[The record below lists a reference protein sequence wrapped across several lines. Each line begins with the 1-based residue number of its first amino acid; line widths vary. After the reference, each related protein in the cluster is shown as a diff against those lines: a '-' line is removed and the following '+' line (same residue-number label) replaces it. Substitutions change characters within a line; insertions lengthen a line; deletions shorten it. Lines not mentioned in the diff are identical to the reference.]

1 MRYQEDRLGHAA
13 IPARARTH
21 PWFLLAIRMSVRAD
35 GVRELDV
42 DACIRVRIMGATR

>member
-1 MRYQEDRLGHAA
+1 MRYQEDRFGHAA

-21 PWFLLAIRMSVRAD
+21 PWFLLPIRMSVRAD

-42 DACIRVRIMGATR
+42 DACIPAH